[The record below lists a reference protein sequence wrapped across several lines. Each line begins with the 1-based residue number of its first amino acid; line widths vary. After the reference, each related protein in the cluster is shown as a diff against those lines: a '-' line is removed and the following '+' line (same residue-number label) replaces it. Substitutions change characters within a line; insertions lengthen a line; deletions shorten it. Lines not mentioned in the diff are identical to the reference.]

1 MAIFV
6 AIAFFIVI
14 TQLFGVSRDYTNYDS
29 FFSTARR
36 FAFDFEFLETTR
48 IEPIFTFLTWLSAS
62 FTKNNLLIYSFF
74 VCLSLWVKGIAVSQ
88 VRNSWPVMFFVA
100 LFYGAR
106 FFPLLEMT
114 QIRAALSSSFLLLAM
129 KYSLTRHKKKSIFFS
144 AISMGFH
151 MSSSIAIPFVFLKKT
166 PRRSYIFLISLGIL
180 ATSLFLKDFLIEVL
194 SAHLK
199 VIAMYASQGS
209 TGFGERVNPVN
220 SAILLD
226 MAMIAITFL
235 FWNKST
241 LVMRRMVFL
250 QVIGLMVFWSFHNYA
265 VLAHRWRELI
275 SVFWVFFFARAL
287 ALKGNEKYIYLIL
300 CIINIVFY
308 LHLFFFSRHA
318 IF

>member
-1 MAIFV
+1 MRPPLGFFEVLLCWRINNISRASQG
-6 AIAFFIVI
+6 AFNFLKN
-14 TQLFGVSRDYTNYDS
+14 LFWTRVNYDS

-166 PRRSYIFLISLGIL
+166 PRRSYIFLISLGVECQ
-180 ATSLFLKDFLIEVL
+180 D
-194 SAHLK
+194 
-199 VIAMYASQGS
+199 
-209 TGFGERVNPVN
+209 
-220 SAILLD
+220 
-226 MAMIAITFL
+226 
-235 FWNKST
+235 
-241 LVMRRMVFL
+241 
-250 QVIGLMVFWSFHNYA
+250 
-265 VLAHRWRELI
+265 
-275 SVFWVFFFARAL
+275 
-287 ALKGNEKYIYLIL
+287 
-300 CIINIVFY
+300 IVD
-308 LHLFFFSRHA
+308 
-318 IF
+318 